1 MPSLDQSH
9 RLLRL
14 LQNGAFAGLSIRRF
28 PSHLQLP
35 LLDVRLHLGRTGQ
48 IPQHHLSV
56 QQKVHGDQIHSHLS
70 PIQMAL
76 RLQSVERQSL
86 SSGST
91 HPLSNESKD
100 LFHESTIARV
110 ARLPDHWLHCAGHI
124 GIIDESHYLHQCDSV
139 TSTSL
144 AV

>member
-9 RLLRL
+9 HLLSL
-14 LQNGAFAGLSIRRF
+14 LQNGSFAGLSMRRF

-35 LLDVRLHLGRTGQ
+35 LLDVRLYLGRTGQ

-56 QQKVHGDQIHSHLS
+56 QQKVHGDQIHKNLS

-86 SSGST
+86 SSEST

-100 LFHESTIARV
+100 LFYESTIARV
-110 ARLPDHWLHCAGHI
+110 ARLPGHWLYCAGHI
-124 GIIDESHYLHQCDSV
+124 DIIDESDYLHQCDPV
-139 TSTSL
+139 TSASL